1 MKERID
7 ILLVERRLVESRTK
21 AQWLIRN
28 GYALVNGVEIRKPG
42 KRIDNTCQIQLKAE
56 FPYVS
61 KGGIKLEAALKEFS
75 ISVKDK
81 VCADI
86 GCSVGG
92 FTDCLVKHGAL
103 RVYAIDT
110 ANDLLH
116 PSLRCEKMK
125 NQVIPVLGVDARFLT
140 NLDELIDV
148 CTVDLTFT
156 SLKDVI
162 PNIKNYL
169 NPTGNII
176 TLIKPL
182 FETDFREEK
191 KFQII
196 QDPQRLRNI
205 LLELIEWSI
214 HNQIFPY
221 GLTKSPILGKGG
233 SIEFLVHF
241 KIDMISHEFDHKKV
255 IESVI

>member
-1 MKERID
+1 MNERLD

-28 GYALVNGVEIRKPG
+28 GYALVNGFEIKKPG
-42 KRIDNTCQIQLKAE
+42 KRVDNTCQIQLKAK
-56 FPYVS
+56 FPYIS
-61 KGGIKLEAALKEFS
+61 MNGLKLDAALENFS
-75 ISVKDK
+75 ISVKEK

-86 GCSVGG
+86 GSSVGG
-92 FTDCLVKHGAL
+92 FVDCLLKHGAL

-110 ANDLLH
+110 ATDLLH

-125 NQVIPVLGVDARFLT
+125 NQVIALLGVDARLLK
-140 NLDELIDV
+140 NLDELVDV
-148 CTVDLTFT
+148 CTVHITFT

-169 NPTGNII
+169 KPNGDII

-182 FETDFREEK
+182 FKTKFREGK
-191 KFQII
+191 KFQMI
-196 QDPQRLRNI
+196 QDPQRVQKI
-205 LLELIEWSI
+205 LIELLEWSI
-214 HNQIFPY
+214 HNEIFPY
-221 GLTKSPILGKGG
+221 GLIKSPILGKGG

-241 KIDMISHEFDHKKV
+241 KVDKISHNFDYRKA